1 MANPVLT
8 TPPLGSIANA
18 TEIFYGATVMLC
30 VVIKSAGAAGK
41 V

>member
-18 TEIFYGATVMLC
+18 TEIFYGAIVMAC
-30 VVIKSAGAAGK
+30 VVAAATEGA